1 MNNIIVSMYNK
12 SQNEAGPKAKI
23 DVENFLK
30 IYDFKIQDFYFY
42 GGRRAELVSYRQSLF
57 DIPFR
62 LKGRYENAIFQYPAL
77 NERTSKAIMRNLKKN
92 SQKVYILIHDL
103 ESLRFKNGG
112 NNFELDLLNMSDG
125 VIAHNKKMIDWLRNN
140 GVEVPIVDLEI
151 FDYDNNIP
159 LQENNIFDKS
169 VCYAGNLNK
178 AAFLKEY
185 EPDFKL
191 TLFGPNFSPAL
202 ISKHIEYRGSLP
214 PDELAKEL
222 LTQNF
227 GLIWDGDSSKEC
239 SGVYGEYLKYNNP
252 HKTSLYLSSGMPII
266 IWREAALAEF
276 VDRNKLGIVVDNLS
290 QIKPILDKMTR
301 EEYQEIKSNTIK
313 IAHKLRSG
321 FYIKKAIT
329 ELGVI
334 DQ

>member
-1 MNNIIVSMYNK
+1 M
-12 SQNEAGPKAKI
+12 
-23 DVENFLK
+23 
-30 IYDFKIQDFYFY
+30 
-42 GGRRAELVSYRQSLF
+42 
-57 DIPFR
+57 
-62 LKGRYENAIFQYPAL
+62 
-77 NERTSKAIMRNLKKN
+77 
-92 SQKVYILIHDL
+92 
-103 ESLRFKNGG
+103 
-112 NNFELDLLNMSDG
+112 
-125 VIAHNKKMIDWLRNN
+125 
-140 GVEVPIVDLEI
+140 
-151 FDYDNNIP
+151 
-159 LQENNIFDKS
+159 
-169 VCYAGNLNK
+169 
-178 AAFLKEY
+178 
-185 EPDFKL
+185 

-222 LTQNF
+222 LTQSF

-321 FYIKKAIT
+321 FYIRKAIT